1 MPIFDT
7 VIFILGLLAVWLMFF
22 TVKQQTAVVIER
34 FGKFNRVCDAGLHMK
49 IPYIEVVKGPLS
61 LRVQQLDVTVETKTE
76 DNVFVK
82 VIVAVQYHVL
92 AAKIYDA
99 FYRLDQPQQQIT
111 AFVFDVVRARVPQM
125 KLDDVFEKKEEIAI
139 AVKDEL
145 TEIISNLGF
154 GIIKTLVTDIDPDA
168 KVKQAMN
175 EINEAQRLQIASQAR
190 GEAEKILK
198 VKKAEAEAESS
209 ALQGEGMA
217 RQRQAIIDGL
227 RTSVAEFQKSVAGVG
242 SHDVMMMVLMTQ
254 YFDTLKSLGEY
265 SGTNAILLPHSPT
278 SVSDMAGQL
287 REAMITAQQ
296 VAVSTSDKK

>member
-1 MPIFDT
+1 MSSLV
-7 VIFILGLLAVWLMFF
+7 VIALVVALFLFLSTFY
-22 TVKQQTAVVIER
+22 TVKQQTAVLIER
-34 FGKFNRVCDAGLHMK
+34 FGKFNRVSQAGLHFK
-49 IPYIEVVKGPLS
+49 IPVVEALRGPLS

-92 AAKIYDA
+92 NNKIFDA

-111 AFVFDVVRARVPQM
+111 AFVFDVVRARVPKM

-145 TEIISNLGF
+145 SEIISNLGF

-175 EINEAQRLQIASQAR
+175 EINEAQRLQIAAQAR
-190 GEAEKILK
+190 GEADKILK
-198 VKKAEAEAESS
+198 VKRAEAEAESA

-242 SHDVMMMVLMTQ
+242 SQDVMMMVLMTQ
-254 YFDTLKSLGEY
+254 YFDTLKSLGEQD
-265 SGTNAILLPHSPT
+265 GINAILLPHSPT
-278 SVSDMAGQL
+278 AVSDMATQL
-287 REAMITAQQ
+287 RDAIITAQQ
-296 VAVSTSDKK
+296 VSSVEKGK